1 MRRTA
6 YVEDVEATA
15 ADRTTGIRVMLVGE
29 RQRGASSSEVPADA
43 YPYELTTR
51 ALNVRR
57 GLRAYRCERSAWRR
71 SRAGAVYFDSLFVVL

>member
-51 ALNVRR
+51 SERSARSESLSVRTQRLEAEPRRR
-57 GLRAYRCERSAWRR
+57 GL
-71 SRAGAVYFDSLFVVL
+71 F